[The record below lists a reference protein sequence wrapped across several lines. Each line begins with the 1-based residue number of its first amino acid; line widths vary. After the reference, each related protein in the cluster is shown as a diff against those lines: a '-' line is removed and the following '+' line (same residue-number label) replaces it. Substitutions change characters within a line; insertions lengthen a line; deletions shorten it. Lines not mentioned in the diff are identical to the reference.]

1 MEFRKPK
8 GIYLQ
13 IADYICENVL
23 TKQWVKGEK
32 ILSVR
37 EMAATIE
44 VNPNTVART
53 YSYLQDQKI
62 IYMQRGV
69 GYFVAD
75 QALEKVTNLR
85 KEEFVNQFLPEVF
98 HTMDVL
104 GMTLEDLQAYYH
116 QRSTANSTN
125 NEN

>member
-1 MEFRKPK
+1 
-8 GIYLQ
+8 
-13 IADYICENVL
+13 
-23 TKQWVKGEK
+23 
-32 ILSVR
+32 
-37 EMAATIE
+37 MA
-44 VNPNTVART
+44 NTVART
-53 YSYLQDQKI
+53 YSYLQDQEI

-98 HTMDVL
+98 HTMDIL

-116 QRSTANSTN
+116 QRSTTNSTN

>member
-13 IADYICENVL
+13 IADYVCENVL
-23 TKQWVKGEK
+23 TEQWVKGEK

-53 YSYLQDQKI
+53 YSYLQDQNI
-62 IYMQRGV
+62 IIMQRGV
-69 GYFVAD
+69 GYFVTEE
-75 QALEKVTNLR
+75 ALEKVRSLK

-98 HTMDVL
+98 HTMQIL
-104 GMTLEDLQAYYH
+104 GMSLEDLETYYH
-116 QRSTANSTN
+116 QRTNANPTN